1 MFFFINLVGKKGTK
15 EMGALIWRTEKRGH
29 LKHKWGEQ
37 DGKRLAFLW
46 NHKSSTRGPASVW
59 SESRLGLKRD
69 S

>member
-1 MFFFINLVGKKGTK
+1 
-15 EMGALIWRTEKRGH
+15 MGALIWRTEKRGH